1 VKISHEYN
9 GNAEISEGLK
19 EGDLLIT
26 EGYDL
31 INEGDKLNVKK

>member
-1 VKISHEYN
+1 L
-9 GNAEISEGLK
+9 AEISEGLK

-31 INEGDKLNVKK
+31 VNDGDKIIVKK

>member
-1 VKISHEYN
+1 
-9 GNAEISEGLK
+9 LK

-31 INEGDKLNVKK
+31 INEGDHINLKK